1 MGVAVVAVRGVFMGK
16 ESLITAVELRELL
29 HYQPETGVFTWL
41 SHAGGVLRGAVAG
54 NRNSLG
60 YMVLGLKGKKYR
72 QHRLAWLYVHGVWP
86 IGTLDHLDADRANN
100 RIANLRCVS
109 HAYNMQ
115 NVKVATVRS
124 KTGVRG
130 VYWSE
135 RLSGYMASIK
145 CDGKKKRRGPF
156 KTIEDG
162 RVAYVNLKLLYH
174 DGYVPMV
181 EGGYPSQVLSEGG
194 SMRGVRPRLDGFVGE
209 IPKHVNPT
217 LPLNPLNRL
226 QGVN

>member
-1 MGVAVVAVRGVFMGK
+1 MAMFGVAVVAVRGVFMGK

-41 SHAGGVLRGAVAG
+41 SHAGGVLRGSVAG
-54 NRNSLG
+54 NCNSLG

-109 HAYNMQ
+109 HSYNMQ
-115 NVKVATVRS
+115 NIKVATVRS

-130 VYWSE
+130 VHWRKSQ
-135 RLSGYMASIK
+135 SGYVASIK
-145 CDGKKKRRGPF
+145 LGRENKREGPF
-156 KTIEDG
+156 KTIEEA
-162 RVAYVNLKLLYH
+162 RIAYVNLKLRYH
-174 DGYVPMV
+174 DGYVPVV
-181 EGGYPSQVLSEGG
+181 EGGTPLKVLSEGG
-194 SMRGVRPRLDGFVGE
+194 EHARCSTALGRICGRNS
-209 IPKHVNPT
+209 KAC
-217 LPLNPLNRL
+217 
-226 QGVN
+226 